1 MGKMVF
7 SVKRRKRI
15 CLLFWGIDKEKAI
28 KLEFFAPFMRK
39 YTLSGSPQRLRR
51 SFFSTNHW
59 KIFPVLLKTHPFPLS
74 FDRLLKCINKKKLF
88 TKYKK
93 CCIIK
98 MKIRRRETT
107 GAFAAYGNVDSRDT
121 LLKEKRNL
129 MKREILCGSMKAGGV
144 M

>member
-59 KIFPVLLKTHPFPLS
+59 KIFPVLLKTPPFPLS
-74 FDRLLKCINKKKLF
+74 FDRILKCINMRGGGGLLAKKKGGF
-88 TKYKK
+88 
-93 CCIIK
+93 
-98 MKIRRRETT
+98 M
-107 GAFAAYGNVDSRDT
+107 
-121 LLKEKRNL
+121 
-129 MKREILCGSMKAGGV
+129 EIFSNFSEM
-144 M
+144 

>member
-7 SVKRRKRI
+7 SVKRRKQI

-59 KIFPVLLKTHPFPLS
+59 KIFPVLLKTPPFPLS
-74 FDRLLKCINKKKLF
+74 FDRILKCINMRGGGGFISKKNRF
-88 TKYKK
+88 
-93 CCIIK
+93 
-98 MKIRRRETT
+98 
-107 GAFAAYGNVDSRDT
+107 YGNFF
-121 LLKEKRNL
+121 KFFRNVRKSYL
-129 MKREILCGSMKAGGV
+129 QNIKNAV
-144 M
+144 

>member
-39 YTLSGSPQRLRR
+39 YTLSGSLQRLRR

-59 KIFPVLLKTHPFPLS
+59 KIFPVLLKTPPFPLS
-74 FDRLLKCINKKKLF
+74 FDRILKCINMRGGGRLLAKK
-88 TKYKK
+88 
-93 CCIIK
+93 
-98 MKIRRRETT
+98 T
-107 GAFAAYGNVDSRDT
+107 GF
-121 LLKEKRNL
+121 
-129 MKREILCGSMKAGGV
+129 MEIFSNFSEM
-144 M
+144 